1 MKTYVLIRS
10 VGMKSEVIN
19 IAEKLDQINEHWTPK
34 IIEQMNDYH
43 FKLAK
48 IKGDFTWH
56 QHEETDEVFYVVEG
70 KMRIDFR
77 DKSVEMK
84 TGELFVV
91 PRGIEHKPYAK
102 DECKIMLI
110 EPAGTV
116 NTGEVT
122 NDQTTSNKDWI

>member
-1 MKTYVLIRS
+1 
-10 VGMKSEVIN
+10 MKSEVIN
-19 IAEKLDQINEHWTPK
+19 ISKKLEQITEHWTPK

-43 FKLAK
+43 LKLAK

-56 QHEETDEVFYVVEG
+56 QHEETDEVFYVVDGE
-70 KMRIDFR
+70 MRIDFK
-77 DKSVEMK
+77 DKSIEMK

-91 PRGIEHKPYAK
+91 PRGVEHKPFAK

-122 NDQTTSNKDWI
+122 NEQTASNKDWI